1 MRQARGA
8 DNAYTRIV
16 SARLLILLLAAC
28 TACAES
34 DSVQCEDG
42 TFCPAGSRCAAGGLC
57 LVEADSCAGFGD
69 NAPCD
74 LEGEAGFC
82 AGASATCEA
91 GVAVSGRLIAQA
103 GGGLADMAVSA
114 VDRPWMSG
122 DTTDSTG
129 LFEVVAVR
137 DDPDLVIAIAGDEEF
152 APIRTRFLALG
163 SEPYEIN
170 GRAAEALRSFR
181 HDKLLEMTEMVGLE
195 HDAGTG
201 TIAVQVGRAAGNPIG
216 GATIELDGDGGGAG
230 RILYFAGDGSP
241 APGLSETA
249 PGAGAALLLEVA
261 PGRYRMTADHPLA
274 SRCTGAGADQPDPVE
289 LEVVAGEISN
299 AGWFICEMAEAAAP
313 PLNGRARSRS
323 PRSSGRSGAR
333 RPSASPPRAAG

>member
-1 MRQARGA
+1 VRAR
-8 DNAYTRIV
+8 I
-16 SARLLILLLAAC
+16 LILVVAAS
-28 TACAES
+28 TACAGSE
-34 DSVQCEDG
+34 SVQCEDG
-42 TFCPAGSRCAAGGLC
+42 TFCPAGSRCAADGVC

-103 GGGLADMAVSA
+103 GGGVPDLAVTGL
-114 VDRPWMSG
+114 DRPWMSG

-137 DDPDLVIAIAGDEEF
+137 ADPDLVIAIAGNQEF
-152 APIRTRFLALG
+152 APIRTRGITLG

-170 GRAAEALRSFR
+170 GRAAEGLRTFR

-216 GATIELDGDGGGAG
+216 GATVEIEGDGAGAG
-230 RILYFAGDGSP
+230 RVLYFAGDGSP

-249 PGAGAALLLEVA
+249 QGAGAALLLEVA
-261 PGRYRMTADHPLA
+261 PGSYRLTANHPMA
-274 SRCTGAGADQPDPVE
+274 SRCAGAGADQPDPVE

-299 AGWFICEMAEAAAP
+299 AGWFICEMAEAAP
-313 PLNGRARSRS
+313 ISGRARSRS
-323 PRSSGRSGAR
+323 PRSSGRSAAR
-333 RPSASPPRAAG
+333 RSVASPPRAAD